1 MIIVNAEAVEA
12 TAATLSAAEA
22 LEILAPA
29 GPALTNEEA
38 AALRQIVAAVATRD
52 PATAQRLA
60 AKKPPPPPPPP
71 QQNGSAASEL
81 KTFLETADLG
91 RYADALVAAG
101 CASVARLKAMPQEEL
116 KNLKDPRTGGRVLA
130 VGALARLRRKLNE
143 AEAPPAPPPPPPS
156 GTTPEPALT
165 RHLADLGL
173 DRFAPAL
180 ARAGISTVEHLLD
193 VDPKDLRNLV
203 DPETGQKVLAVGPY
217 SKLRASLEKLREQA
231 PPPPPP
237 PPAPVVSRFEPA
249 SSLNHARRWR
259 LPRFIPFSATTASG
273 ESRRV
278 DGEEAGRERH
288 ASQARGPRRLL
299 KFSRRGR
306 FRKGRRT
313 FKEVRHLDAT
323 AAAGHAGRGAQSGGG
338 SPNWFKGVSRRAF
351 IKIAGRAAGAGF
363 GSRSAGGRRLRG
375 VGRRRLRGVSG
386 SAALRL
392 SRVSCFGRESYS
404 ERTR

>member
-38 AALRQIVAAVATRD
+38 ASLRQIVAAVATRD

-60 AKKPPPPPPPP
+60 AKKPPPPPPLPP
-71 QQNGSAASEL
+71 QNGSAASEL

-130 VGALARLRRKLNE
+130 VGALARLRRQLN
-143 AEAPPAPPPPPPS
+143 ASPAPEPPPPPS

-165 RHLADLGL
+165 RHLAELGL

-180 ARAGISTVEHLLD
+180 ARAGISTVENLLD

-217 SKLRASLEKLREQA
+217 SKLRASLEKLRESA

-237 PPAPVVSRFEPA
+237 QPVPVVSRRAPA
-249 SSLNHARRWR
+249 SSLSTTPSTRVDGVNAQARSPRRLRR
-259 LPRFIPFSATTASG
+259 LPRG
-273 ESRRV
+273 
-278 DGEEAGRERH
+278 GRPR
-288 ASQARGPRRLL
+288 PRRGA
-299 KFSRRGR
+299 SE
-306 FRKGRRT
+306 
-313 FKEVRHLDAT
+313 EVRHFYIT
-323 AAAGHAGRGAQSGGG
+323 TTAGHAGRGSESG
-338 SPNWFKGVSRRAF
+338 RRSADRLARASCRSLVEV
-351 IKIAGRAAGAGF
+351 AGRVAGAGF

-375 VGRRRLRGVSG
+375 
-386 SAALRL
+386 
-392 SRVSCFGRESYS
+392 E
-404 ERTR
+404 

>member
-22 LEILAPA
+22 LEILAPSA
-29 GPALTNEEA
+29 NAITNEEA
-38 AALRQIVAAVATRD
+38 ASLRQIVAAVATRD

-71 QQNGSAASEL
+71 QNGSAASEL
-81 KTFLETADLG
+81 KKFLDTADLG

-143 AEAPPAPPPPPPS
+143 EEAPPAPPPPS

-165 RHLADLGL
+165 RHLAELGL
-173 DRFAPAL
+173 DRFAPSL
-180 ARAGISTVEHLLD
+180 ARAGISTVENLLD

-217 SKLRASLEKLREQA
+217 SKLRASLEKLRESA

-237 PPAPVVSRFEPA
+237 QPVPVVTRRAPA
-249 SSLNHARRWR
+249 SSLNHAVVPTRVDGVFAVAEKRSRTSRGRPHRHRRACSRQSRRWR
-259 LPRFIPFSATTASG
+259 
-273 ESRRV
+273 
-278 DGEEAGRERH
+278 
-288 ASQARGPRRLL
+288 
-299 KFSRRGR
+299 
-306 FRKGRRT
+306 
-313 FKEVRHLDAT
+313 
-323 AAAGHAGRGAQSGGG
+323 
-338 SPNWFKGVSRRAF
+338 
-351 IKIAGRAAGAGF
+351 
-363 GSRSAGGRRLRG
+363 
-375 VGRRRLRGVSG
+375 
-386 SAALRL
+386 
-392 SRVSCFGRESYS
+392 
-404 ERTR
+404 

>member
-38 AALRQIVAAVATRD
+38 ASLRQIVAAVATRD

-71 QQNGSAASEL
+71 PQNGSAASEL

-130 VGALARLRRKLNE
+130 VGALARLRRQLN
-143 AEAPPAPPPPPPS
+143 ASPAPEPPPPS

-180 ARAGISTVEHLLD
+180 ARAGISTVENLLD

-217 SKLRASLEKLREQA
+217 SKLRASLEKLRESA

-237 PPAPVVSRFEPA
+237 QPVPVVTRRAPV
-249 SSLNHARRWR
+249 SSLNHAVE
-259 LPRFIPFSATTASG
+259 PT
-273 ESRRV
+273 RV
-278 DGEEAGRERH
+278 DGVFAVAEKRSRASRGRPHRH
-288 ASQARGPRRLL
+288 RRACSRQ
-299 KFSRRGR
+299 SRRRGEMLVKR
-306 FRKGRRT
+306 
-313 FKEVRHLDAT
+313 VRDA
-323 AAAGHAGRGAQSGGG
+323 
-338 SPNWFKGVSRRAF
+338 
-351 IKIAGRAAGAGF
+351 
-363 GSRSAGGRRLRG
+363 
-375 VGRRRLRGVSG
+375 RRR
-386 SAALRL
+386 
-392 SRVSCFGRESYS
+392 RE
-404 ERTR
+404 

>member
-22 LEILAPA
+22 LEILAPGA
-29 GPALTNEEA
+29 NAITNEEA
-38 AALRQIVAAVATRD
+38 ASLRQIVAAVATRD

-60 AKKPPPPPPPP
+60 AKKPPPPPPLPP
-71 QQNGSAASEL
+71 QNGSAASEL

-130 VGALARLRRKLNE
+130 VGALARLRRQLN
-143 AEAPPAPPPPPPS
+143 ASPTPPPAPPS

-180 ARAGISTVEHLLD
+180 ARAGISTVENLLD

-203 DPETGQKVLAVGPY
+203 DPETNQKVLAVGPY

-237 PPAPVVSRFEPA
+237 QPVPVVTRRAPA
-249 SSLNHARRWR
+249 SSLNHAVV
-259 LPRFIPFSATTASG
+259 PT
-273 ESRRV
+273 RV
-278 DGEEAGRERH
+278 DGVEADRETH
-288 ASQARGPRRLL
+288 ASVSPRRREL
-299 KFSRRGR
+299 RETR
-306 FRKGRRT
+306 
-313 FKEVRHLDAT
+313 VD
-323 AAAGHAGRGAQSGGG
+323 
-338 SPNWFKGVSRRAF
+338 GVNNAP
-351 IKIAGRAAGAGF
+351 
-363 GSRSAGGRRLRG
+363 
-375 VGRRRLRGVSG
+375 
-386 SAALRL
+386 
-392 SRVSCFGRESYS
+392 RE
-404 ERTR
+404 

>member
-22 LEILAPA
+22 LEILAPGA
-29 GPALTNEEA
+29 NAITNEEA
-38 AALRQIVAAVATRD
+38 ASLRQIVAAVATRD

-71 QQNGSAASEL
+71 QNGSAASEL

-130 VGALARLRRKLNE
+130 VGALARLRRQLN
-143 AEAPPAPPPPPPS
+143 ASPAPEPPPPPS

-165 RHLADLGL
+165 RHLAELGL

-180 ARAGISTVEHLLD
+180 ARAGVSTVEHLLD

-237 PPAPVVSRFEPA
+237 QPVPVVSRRAPA
-249 SSLNHARRWR
+249 SSQPLRADTRRWR
-259 LPRFIPFSATTASG
+259 LRRRGETLAFVSWSASSPST
-273 ESRRV
+273 
-278 DGEEAGRERH
+278 
-288 ASQARGPRRLL
+288 RLL
-299 KFSRRGR
+299 
-306 FRKGRRT
+306 
-313 FKEVRHLDAT
+313 
-323 AAAGHAGRGAQSGGG
+323 
-338 SPNWFKGVSRRAF
+338 SPVASLAEKS
-351 IKIAGRAAGAGF
+351 
-363 GSRSAGGRRLRG
+363 S
-375 VGRRRLRGVSG
+375 
-386 SAALRL
+386 
-392 SRVSCFGRESYS
+392 
-404 ERTR
+404 

>member
-29 GPALTNEEA
+29 ANALTNEEA
-38 AALRQIVAAVATRD
+38 ASLRQIVAAVATRD

-71 QQNGSAASEL
+71 PPQNGNAAADL
-81 KTFLETADLG
+81 KAFLETADLG

-143 AEAPPAPPPPPPS
+143 DEAPPAPPPPS
-156 GTTPEPALT
+156 SATPEPALT
-165 RHLADLGL
+165 RHLAELGL
-173 DRFAPAL
+173 DRFAPSL

-203 DPETGQKVLAVGPY
+203 DPETNQKVLAVGPY
-217 SKLRASLEKLREQA
+217 SKLRASLEKLRERA

-237 PPAPVVSRFEPA
+237 PPPQPIVSRFEPA

-259 LPRFIPFSATTASG
+259 LLTSVS
-273 ESRRV
+273 
-278 DGEEAGRERH
+278 
-288 ASQARGPRRLL
+288 PRR
-299 KFSRRGR
+299 RARREQTRRWREGQRGR
-306 FRKGRRT
+306 
-313 FKEVRHLDAT
+313 
-323 AAAGHAGRGAQSGGG
+323 
-338 SPNWFKGVSRRAF
+338 
-351 IKIAGRAAGAGF
+351 
-363 GSRSAGGRRLRG
+363 
-375 VGRRRLRGVSG
+375 
-386 SAALRL
+386 
-392 SRVSCFGRESYS
+392 
-404 ERTR
+404 

>member
-71 QQNGSAASEL
+71 QQNGSAASDL

-143 AEAPPAPPPPPPS
+143 ADAPPAPPPPPPS

-203 DPETGQKVLAVGPY
+203 DPETNQKVLAVGPY

-237 PPAPVVSRFEPA
+237 PPPAPVVSRFEPA
-249 SSLNHARRWR
+249 SSLSTTRRWR
-259 LPRFIPFSATTASG
+259 LPRFIPFSATTRAARAGASMAWRTTWALRAG
-273 ESRRV
+273 ASTAKRRPRDARV
-278 DGEEAGRERH
+278 ENA
-288 ASQARGPRRLL
+288 QARGPRRLL

-306 FRKGRRT
+306 PRPRRRT
-313 FKEVRHLDAT
+313 FKKVRHLDSA
-323 AAAGHAGRGAQSGGG
+323 AAAGHAGRGAESG
-338 SPNWFKGVSRRAF
+338 RRSADRVARASCGPF
-351 IKIAGRAAGAGF
+351 VEAAGRAAGAGF
-363 GSRSAGGRRLRG
+363 RK
-375 VGRRRLRGVSG
+375 
-386 SAALRL
+386 
-392 SRVSCFGRESYS
+392 
-404 ERTR
+404 

>member
-38 AALRQIVAAVATRD
+38 ASLRQIVAAVATRD

-71 QQNGSAASEL
+71 QQNGSAASDL

-237 PPAPVVSRFEPA
+237 PPPAPVVSRCESA
-249 SSLNHARRWR
+249 SSPNR
-259 LPRFIPFSATTASG
+259 LASMASPALHSFLRDDASC

-278 DGEEAGRERH
+278 DGEERPA
-288 ASQARGPRRLL
+288 A
-299 KFSRRGR
+299 
-306 FRKGRRT
+306 RRT
-313 FKEVRHLDAT
+313 RRKRTGKRRPTH
-323 AAAGHAGRGAQSGGG
+323 
-338 SPNWFKGVSRRAF
+338 SPPSSPRPV
-351 IKIAGRAAGAGF
+351 
-363 GSRSAGGRRLRG
+363 
-375 VGRRRLRGVSG
+375 
-386 SAALRL
+386 
-392 SRVSCFGRESYS
+392 
-404 ERTR
+404 

>member
-22 LEILAPA
+22 LEILAPSA
-29 GPALTNEEA
+29 NAITNEEA
-38 AALRQIVAAVATRD
+38 ASLRQIVAAVATRD

-81 KTFLETADLG
+81 KAFLETADLG

-130 VGALARLRRKLNE
+130 VGALARLRRQLN
-143 AEAPPAPPPPPPS
+143 ASPAPEPPPPS

-180 ARAGISTVEHLLD
+180 ARAGVSTVENLLD

-203 DPETGQKVLAVGPY
+203 DPETNQKVLAVGPY

-237 PPAPVVSRFEPA
+237 QPVPVVTRRAPRVLP
-249 SSLNHARRWR
+249 LNHARRWR
-259 LPRFIPFSATTASG
+259 LPRFFLRDDRARQEQTRRRRETRVETHRTAGKKPPTPSQVS
-273 ESRRV
+273 SRRP
-278 DGEEAGRERH
+278 
-288 ASQARGPRRLL
+288 AS
-299 KFSRRGR
+299 
-306 FRKGRRT
+306 
-313 FKEVRHLDAT
+313 
-323 AAAGHAGRGAQSGGG
+323 AA
-338 SPNWFKGVSRRAF
+338 
-351 IKIAGRAAGAGF
+351 
-363 GSRSAGGRRLRG
+363 SRSL
-375 VGRRRLRGVSG
+375 
-386 SAALRL
+386 
-392 SRVSCFGRESYS
+392 
-404 ERTR
+404 